1 LSADQHAP
9 AYASAFSISASGR
22 WGLAQGTTPGGLVLS
37 DDQLDTSGDALH
49 CLAEMLKGAEGAVL
63 KAKRADK

>member
-1 LSADQHAP
+1 LRD
-9 AYASAFSISASGR
+9 G
-22 WGLAQGTTPGGLVLS
+22 
-37 DDQLDTSGDALH
+37 QLDTSGDDHH